1 MEKKRAPVITIDG
14 PAGAGKSTVAR
25 RLAQKLGLR
34 FLDTGAMYRAFT
46 WAAIA
51 RNVDLHD
58 AVALVRLIRDSHLD
72 FERGRVMLDG
82 WDVTDEIRT
91 EKVTKNAV
99 HLADPPVVR
108 EELVKL
114 QREFGREG
122 GLVTEGRDQGSVVF
136 PDADFKFYLDAAI
149 DVRARRRVE
158 ELQKRGEPASLE
170 EISSGIAE
178 RDERDRKRQVG
189 ALRVP
194 EGAIKVDTSNMAI
207 DQVVDELLA
216 RIKDAA

>member
-1 MEKKRAPVITIDG
+1 MTKKKAPVITIDG

-51 RNVDLHD
+51 RNVDLRD
-58 AVALVRLIRDSHLD
+58 PAALVRLIRDSHLD

-91 EKVTKNAV
+91 EKVTKSAV

-108 EELVKL
+108 EELVRL
-114 QREFGREG
+114 QREFAGEG

-149 DVRARRRVE
+149 DVRAKRRVE
-158 ELQKRGEPASLE
+158 ELNKRGEPATYE
-170 EISSGIAE
+170 EIAAGIAE
-178 RDERDRKRQVG
+178 RDERDRKRKVG

-194 EGAIKVDTSNMAI
+194 DGAIKLDTSHMSI
-207 DQVVDELLA
+207 EQVVDELLA
-216 RIKDAA
+216 RVREA